1 MSETGS
7 VGKTIIL
14 AGGEGKRLNPFT
26 IILPK
31 PLMPVGN
38 IPVLEVIIKQLKKY
52 KFTDVT
58 LAIGYLG
65 NLIQTFFG
73 DGDKFGVKIEYS
85 YEDKPLGTMGPLS
98 LIPGLDKTFMVMNG
112 DLLTSLDYRKLIDYH
127 SSKRPIATIAVQRR
141 EIETDYGVLE
151 YDKRYVLTKYS
162 EKPKLPYRVSMG
174 IYIFE
179 PEILNFIPRN
189 KKFDF
194 PELMSLLLEKGEKVL
209 VYPSTD
215 YWLDIG
221 RHEDYRKA
229 IEEFDKIKKQIL

>member
-52 KFTDVT
+52 KLTDVT

-73 DGDKFGVKIEYS
+73 DGDRFGVKIEYS

-112 DLLTSLDYRKLIDYH
+112 DLLTSLDYRKLINYH
-127 SSKRPIATIAVQRR
+127 RSKRPIATIAVQRR

-151 YDKRYVLTKYS
+151 YDKRYVLTTYR
-162 EKPKLPYRVSMG
+162 EKPKLPYQVSMG

-194 PELMSLLLEKGEKVL
+194 PELMNLLLEKGEKVL

-229 IEEFDKIKKQIL
+229 VEEFEKIKKQIL